1 MEQTCRKKGKVNKMH
16 VFSHFLFLFFYLEF
30 KRLVLLKSKIVDEY
44 AEKPDVPHPQIYQSV
59 FPKSPLKFILGG
71 LQCDLDMGWTRSSV
85 LEVGGGV
92 SQPVHGSEA

>member
-1 MEQTCRKKGKVNKMH
+1 MH

-92 SQPVHGSEA
+92 SQPVHGSEAWVSS